1 MRARFDRQLDELN
14 EQMTRMGMLCETA
27 IERSSEALLNHD
39 ISMAESVRKLQ
50 EQIGEMHRDIEN
62 RCFRLL
68 MQQQPVARDLRT
80 ISSALK
86 MVTDMGRIGVQSGE
100 IAEIVTMDA
109 IRSVDPEL
117 PIRDMAQSTIRMVT
131 RSLDAFVRKDVDM
144 ARKVIN
150 DDDEVD
156 SYFNQVKKKLIEE
169 IRTTEE
175 DGAMVLDLLMIAKY
189 LERIGDHA
197 VNIAE
202 WVAYSVT
209 GEMEGLEI

>member
-150 DDDEVD
+150 DDDEED

-209 GEMEGLEI
+209 GEMEGLDI

>member
-156 SYFNQVKKKLIEE
+156 SYFNQEKKKLIEE

-175 DGAMVLDLLMIAKY
+175 DGARVLDLLMIAKY

-209 GEMEGLEI
+209 GEMEGLDI

>member
-50 EQIGEMHRDIEN
+50 EQIGEIHRDIEN

-209 GEMEGLEI
+209 GEMEGLDI

>member
-1 MRARFDRQLDELN
+1 
-14 EQMTRMGMLCETA
+14 
-27 IERSSEALLNHD
+27 
-39 ISMAESVRKLQ
+39 
-50 EQIGEMHRDIEN
+50 MHRDIEN

-209 GEMEGLEI
+209 GEMEGLDI

>member
-131 RSLDAFVRKDVDM
+131 RSLDAFVRKYVDM

-209 GEMEGLEI
+209 GEMEGLDI

>member
-169 IRTTEE
+169 IRTTDE

-209 GEMEGLEI
+209 GEMEGLDI

>member
-39 ISMAESVRKLQ
+39 IIMAESVRKLQ

-62 RCFRLL
+62 RYFRLL

-209 GEMEGLEI
+209 GEMEGLDI

>member
-156 SYFNQVKKKLIEE
+156 SYSNQVKKKLIEE

-209 GEMEGLEI
+209 GEMEGLDI

>member
-62 RCFRLL
+62 RCFHLL

-209 GEMEGLEI
+209 GEMEGLDI

>member
-39 ISMAESVRKLQ
+39 MDMAQSVQKLQ

-100 IAEIVTMDA
+100 IAEIVRMDA

-144 ARKVIN
+144 ARKVVN

-156 SYFNQVKKKLIEE
+156 CYFNQVKKKLIDE

-209 GEMEGLEI
+209 GEMEGLDI

>member
-109 IRSVDPEL
+109 IRSVDPDL

-209 GEMEGLEI
+209 GEMEGLDI

>member
-175 DGAMVLDLLMIAKY
+175 DGAMELDLLMIAKY

-209 GEMEGLEI
+209 GEMEGLDI

>member
-144 ARKVIN
+144 AHKVIN

-156 SYFNQVKKKLIEE
+156 GYFNQVKKKLIEE

-209 GEMEGLEI
+209 GEMEGLDI

>member
-131 RSLDAFVRKDVDM
+131 RSLDAFVRKDGDM

-156 SYFNQVKKKLIEE
+156 RYFNQVKTKLIEE

-209 GEMEGLEI
+209 GEMEGLDI

>member
-175 DGAMVLDLLMIAKY
+175 DGAMVLDLLMIAQY

-209 GEMEGLEI
+209 GEMEGLDI

>member
-109 IRSVDPEL
+109 ICSVDPEL

-209 GEMEGLEI
+209 GEMEGLDI

>member
-109 IRSVDPEL
+109 IRSVDSEL

-209 GEMEGLEI
+209 GEMEGLDI

>member
-14 EQMTRMGMLCETA
+14 EQMTRMGMLCEPA
-27 IERSSEALLNHD
+27 IERSSEALLTHD

-209 GEMEGLEI
+209 GEMEGLDI

>member
-1 MRARFDRQLDELN
+1 
-14 EQMTRMGMLCETA
+14 
-27 IERSSEALLNHD
+27 
-39 ISMAESVRKLQ
+39 
-50 EQIGEMHRDIEN
+50 
-62 RCFRLL
+62 

-209 GEMEGLEI
+209 GEMEGLDI

>member
-1 MRARFDRQLDELN
+1 MRARFERQLDELN

-209 GEMEGLEI
+209 GEMEGLDI

>member
-209 GEMEGLEI
+209 GEMEGLDI

>member
-156 SYFNQVKKKLIEE
+156 SYFNQVKQKLIEA

-209 GEMEGLEI
+209 GEMEGLDI